1 MNEKKI
7 TIKKITNT
15 LIKKSFIEI
24 VPICDECAAE
34 IIEEVIPMFGSA
46 HFDVFQVEDSIYCLR
61 INV

>member
-1 MNEKKI
+1 MKEKKI
-7 TIKKITNT
+7 TIKKIIDT

-34 IIEEVIPMFGSA
+34 IIGEVIPVFGAA
-46 HFDVFQVEDSIYCLR
+46 HFDIFQVEDGIYCLR